1 MNSRRHIDILAL
13 LATLAMCS
21 PAKAGP
27 IECRTG
33 KTEFLAGTQAPPD
46 NRYATATGMVVAPPA
61 RPEGRTLQ
69 RCNSGS
75 IFFAHADVPQKMY
88 ATAMVSDVG
97 IAPWSDEPAFE
108 AKVLQVVTSS
118 DLPIQHMKIDDKTAI
133 TVDGRPC
140 FDLRRSGTVDTIMT
154 PVGQLAGPLPSREYI
169 RACHLRDKRGPEA
182 AVLVI
187 YKAVGVHDMP
197 DFGDAAKSYVDG
209 VTLPTWM
216 R

>member
-1 MNSRRHIDILAL
+1 MTWHRHLDILAL
-13 LATLAMCS
+13 LAILTVCS

-33 KTEFLAGTQAPPD
+33 KTEFLAGTQALPD

-61 RPEGRTLQ
+61 RPEGWVLQ
-69 RCNSGS
+69 RCNSGT
-75 IFFAHADVPQKMY
+75 IFFAHTDAPQKSY
-88 ATAMVSDVG
+88 VSAMVSDVG
-97 IAPWSDEPAFE
+97 IAAWSGEPAFE
-108 AKVLQVVTSS
+108 AKVLDVVTSS
-118 DLPIQHMKIDDKTAI
+118 DLPIQHMKIDDTTAV

-140 FDLRRSGTVDTIMT
+140 FDIHRSGTVDAIMT
-154 PVGQLAGPLPSREYI
+154 STGLLAGPLPSREYI

-197 DFGDAAKSYVDG
+197 DFGAAAKSYVDG